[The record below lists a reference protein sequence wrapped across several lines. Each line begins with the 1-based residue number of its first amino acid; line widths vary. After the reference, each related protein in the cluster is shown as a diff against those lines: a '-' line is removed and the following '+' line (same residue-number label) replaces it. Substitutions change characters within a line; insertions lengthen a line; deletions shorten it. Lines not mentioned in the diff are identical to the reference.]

1 MPAKKLDLFTRR
13 YFQITMAFMVFV
25 FVQNFFNIPHSIW
38 IIITGAMVY
47 SGFHAGTVVK
57 RAYLRLN
64 GTIIGI
70 AAVGIIWHFLHL
82 DYRLA
87 IPYFVFIVWGC
98 VFFQLLPYNR
108 FIIIVTL
115 LSDIL
120 VELPNT
126 ANFNL
131 QYYMQDR
138 LVCTIIAFG
147 MCVAIEYLWFGR
159 SNMMYLHYLDAQSTA
174 HKMLQEL
181 YDMSKNNTLNY
192 SQILKKI
199 NAANAQIAKIST
211 IMEDAKYE
219 SKRGYHQFK
228 LSPADKQFNIETIQT
243 FRKIVSLHYLRHHEP
258 MNPKLP
264 LLIHQVETLLEH
276 AKQ

>member
-1 MPAKKLDLFTRR
+1 MSTKLDLFTKR
-13 YFQITMAFMVFV
+13 YLQITMAFMLFV

-64 GTIIGI
+64 GTIIGV

-87 IPYFVFIVWGC
+87 ISYFVIIIWAAI
-98 VFFQLLPYNR
+98 FFQLWPYDK

-131 QYYMQDR
+131 QYYIQDR
-138 LVCTIIAFG
+138 LACTIIAFG

-159 SNMMYLHYLDAQSTA
+159 SNMMYLHYVEAQATA
-174 HKMLQEL
+174 NRMLHEL
-181 YDMSKNNTLNY
+181 YQMTKDNTLNY
-192 SQILKKI
+192 SKILKKI
-199 NAANAQIAKIST
+199 NIANAQIDKISV
-211 IMEDAKYE
+211 IVDDAKYE
-219 SKRGYHQFK
+219 SKRGYRQFQ
-228 LSPADKQFNIETIQT
+228 LSAADKQFNIEMIQL
-243 FRKIVSLHYLRHHEP
+243 FRKIVSIHYIQRHDP
-258 MNPKLP
+258 MNTKLP
-264 LLIHQVETLLEH
+264 PLIQQVEVLLESTNR
-276 AKQ
+276 

>member
-1 MPAKKLDLFTRR
+1 MPTKLDLFTRR
-13 YFQITMAFMVFV
+13 YLQITMAFMLFV

-57 RAYLRLN
+57 RAYLRLT
-64 GTIIGI
+64 GTIIGV
-70 AAVGIIWHFLHL
+70 AAVGIVWHFLHL

-87 IPYFVFIVWGC
+87 IPYFIIIIWSC
-98 VFFQLLPYNR
+98 IFFQLLPYDQ

-131 QYYMQDR
+131 QYYIQDR
-138 LVCTIIAFG
+138 LACTILAFAL
-147 MCVAIEYLWFGR
+147 CVGIEYLWFGR
-159 SNMMYLHYLDAQSTA
+159 SNMMYLHYVDAQSSA
-174 HKMLQEL
+174 NKMLHEL
-181 YDMSKNNTLNY
+181 YQMTKDNTLNY

-199 NAANAQIAKIST
+199 NIVNAQIDKISV
-211 IMEDAKYE
+211 ILDDAKYE
-219 SKRGYHQFK
+219 SKRGYRQFQ
-228 LSPADKQFNIETIQT
+228 LSPADKQFNIQMIQL
-243 FRKIVSLHYLRHHEP
+243 FRKIVSIHYLRHHDP

-264 LLIHQVETLLEH
+264 LFIQQVEILLEN
-276 AKQ
+276 AK